1 VKILI
6 IGSGGREH
14 ALVKAF
20 KLSPQVGEVHVIP
33 GSDGMSQEA
42 LCHPHISWNNFSSV
56 IQFCNQFA
64 IDFVMIG
71 PEDPLVSGLTNALR
85 QHGILTV
92 GPDQEAAQ
100 LEGSKIFSKN
110 FMKTAGV
117 PTAFSIEVDSVSK
130 TLEALPQFTAPYVLK
145 ADGLCAGKGVFIC
158 KNQDELKSAAELLFE
173 KKIFGNAGS
182 KALLEQFTPGFELSL
197 LVLTNGQTF
206 EILPIAQDHKRLNDH
221 QTGPNTG
228 GMGTVAPVQISET
241 IKTQIIDQVIKPSI
255 AEIEKR
261 QMTYRGVLFIGLMM
275 TDHGPSVLEY
285 NTRLGDPETQV
296 ILPLL
301 GNDVAELFYSLSKGK
316 LESLKF
322 KSLAATCVVKS
333 SAGYPDSPSLG
344 DPIEG
349 LPFQDSPNGWVILS
363 AVKKHGHQFVTNG
376 GRVLGCVGIAE
387 TSKKATEEAYLIASK
402 IKWKGCHQRNDIG
415 AKSST

>member
-1 VKILI
+1 MKILI

-20 KLSPQVGEVHVIP
+20 KLSPSVGEVHVIP

-42 LCHPHISWNNFSSV
+42 LCHPHISWNNFSAV

-100 LEGSKIFSKN
+100 LEGSKIYSKD
-110 FMKTAGV
+110 FMKVAGI
-117 PTAFSIEVDSVSK
+117 PTAFSTEVDSVSK

-158 KNQDELKSAAELLFE
+158 KDANELKSAAELLFD

-182 KALLEQFTPGFELSL
+182 KALLEQFTVGFELSL
-197 LVLTNGQTF
+197 LVLTNGQNF

-228 GMGTVAPVQISET
+228 GMGTVAPVQIS
-241 IKTQIIDQVIKPSI
+241 IDLKTQIIDQVIKPSI
-255 AEIEKR
+255 AEIERR

-275 TDHGPSVLEY
+275 TDLGPSVLEY

-316 LESLKF
+316 LEPLKYRN
-322 KSLAATCVVKS
+322 LATTCVVKA

-344 DPIEG
+344 DAIEG
-349 LPFQDSPNGWVILS
+349 LPFQDTPNGWVILS
-363 AVKKHGHQFVTNG
+363 AVKKQGHQFFTNG

-387 TSKKATEEAYLIASK
+387 TSSKATEAAYAIANK

-415 AKSST
+415 IRSST

>member
-1 VKILI
+1 MKILI

-64 IDFVMIG
+64 IDFVMVG

-100 LEGSKIFSKN
+100 LEGSKIYSKN
-110 FMKTAGV
+110 FMRDAGI

-158 KNQDELKSAAELLFE
+158 KNEAELKSAAEFLFD
-173 KKIFGNAGS
+173 KKIFGSAGS
-182 KALLEQFTPGFELSL
+182 KALLEQFTSGYEISVLI
-197 LVLTNGQTF
+197 LTNGKSF

-228 GMGTVAPVQISET
+228 GMGTVAPIQISE
-241 IKTQIIDQVIKPSI
+241 ILKNQIIEKVIKPSI
-255 AEIEKR
+255 VEIEKR
-261 QMTYRGVLFIGLMM
+261 QMTYRGVLFIGLMV
-275 TDHGPSVLEY
+275 TDQGPSVLEY

-301 GNDVAELFYSLSKGK
+301 NNDVAELFFSLSKGK
-316 LESLKF
+316 LDTLKYRN
-322 KSLAATCVVKS
+322 LAATCVIKS

-344 DPIEG
+344 DAIDG
-349 LPFQDSPNGWVILS
+349 LPFQDTPNGWVILS
-363 AVKKHGHQFVTNG
+363 AVKKQGHQYFTNG

-387 TSKKATEEAYLIASK
+387 SSKKATEEAYLIASK
-402 IKWKGCHQRNDIG
+402 INWKGCHQRNDIG
-415 AKSST
+415 TKNST